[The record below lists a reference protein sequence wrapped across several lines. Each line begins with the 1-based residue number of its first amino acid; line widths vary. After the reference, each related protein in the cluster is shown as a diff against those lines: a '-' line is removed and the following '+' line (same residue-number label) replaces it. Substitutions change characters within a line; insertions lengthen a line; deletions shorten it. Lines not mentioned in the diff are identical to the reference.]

1 MIYTGI
7 GSRDTPQDIQWIMSR
22 IGYGMAKRGHTL
34 RSGRADGADQAFEKG
49 LFSYNEAV
57 SQKVDTLSHTTPIPE
72 LAELYKPWR
81 NFGSKPSVW
90 DILPTDDPKLWSRAL
105 QIVRDIHP
113 NPDALTDAAKLLHG
127 RNIFQVLGKDLLTP
141 SDFVIYWAKT
151 DKNGIPVGGTRTA
164 VRLAQ
169 LENIPTIN
177 MLDPDWNTRF
187 KELVNLTGKK
197 LKMPFEDMTFTQ
209 YNPEGKSLLHELRNY
224 NHTKTNEENPRTA
237 FFNAWGSTWDNI

>member
-7 GSRDTPQDIQWIMSR
+7 GSRDTPKDIQWIMSR

-34 RSGRADGADQAFEKG
+34 RSGRADGADQAFENG
-49 LFSYNEAV
+49 LFSYIEAITE
-57 SQKVDTLSHTTPIPE
+57 KVDTLSHTTPIPE

-81 NFGSKPSVW
+81 TFGSPTTTW

-113 NPDALTDAAKLLHG
+113 NPDALSDAAKLLHG
-127 RNIFQVLGKDLLTP
+127 RNVFQVLGKDLNTP
-141 SDFVIYWAKT
+141 SNFIIYWAKT
-151 DKNGIPVGGTRTA
+151 DKNGIPVGGIRTA

-169 LENIPTIN
+169 LKNIPTIN
-177 MLDPDWNTRF
+177 MLDPDWNDRF

-197 LKMPFEDMTFTQ
+197 IKMPFVDMTFNP
-209 YNPEGKSLLHELRNY
+209 YNPEGKSLLDELNNY
-224 NHTKTNEENPRTA
+224 NPAKTNEENPRTA
-237 FFNAWGSTWDNI
+237 FFNAWGSTWNKL

>member
-7 GSRDTPQDIQWIMSR
+7 GSRDTPKDIQWIMSR

-49 LFSYNEAV
+49 FFSYHDDVNKYY
-57 SQKVDTLSHTTPIPE
+57 KVRPSHVTPMQE

-81 NFGSKPSVW
+81 NFAYVPSVW
-90 DILPTDDPKLWSRAL
+90 DILPTDDPKLWSKAL

-127 RNIFQVLGKDLLTP
+127 RNVFQVLGKDLLTP

-151 DKNGIPVGGTRTA
+151 DKYGTPVGGTRTA

-169 LENIPTIN
+169 LNNIPTIN
-177 MLDPDWNTRF
+177 MLDPDWNAHF
-187 KELVNLTGKK
+187 KELVNLSGKK
-197 LKMPFEDMTFTQ
+197 PKSCEDMTFTQ
-209 YNPEGKSLLHELRNY
+209 YNPKGKSLLDELKNY
-224 NHTKTNEENPRTA
+224 NPTKTNEENPRTA
-237 FFNAWGSTWDNI
+237 FFNAWGSVWDEL